1 MEEYLSHNDQSH
13 PPCGRGQSEISCL
26 ENSKP
31 ICYNKTTDSWLMGI
45 GVCLLFRYDRSIW
58 KLEEA

>member
-1 MEEYLSHNDQSH
+1 M
-13 PPCGRGQSEISCL
+13 GQGPSEISHL
-26 ENSKP
+26 ENAKT
-31 ICYNKTTDSWLMGI
+31 ICYNKSADSWLMGI